1 MDSSFRPP
9 VTIAA
14 NPTQRKRFNCQ
25 LPASRVRIPSRRP
38 ENAAGAFGMMEE
50 SHRRLIVRLVFTIY
64 LLALFEGVLR
74 KWVAP
79 QWGRPLFFIRDP
91 FVLAIYI
98 LVFSKRTRFRK
109 GFLELGCLF
118 GVVGLILIVSQRI
131 LATQGQDLLPPVLV
145 AYGWRNYFFYIPLA
159 FIVGRYLD
167 SRDLKRLVRITA
179 LSSVAI
185 SVVAIVQFASPPR
198 ALINVGTGDNPDEVY
213 MNQTLPEGHVR
224 ASGTFTS
231 NLGMSSFAASA
242 VAFAISL
249 WLAPNRSRSRHSYL
263 TLACGTAGA
272 VVCLSY
278 SGSRGAF
285 VWSGLILVMAVAGLS
300 LTSSGLGLRSGIL
313 ISVLVAS
320 GAVIAPL
327 LFPDTIRV
335 FQKRWSDAEYL
346 EDRSYGDGG
355 IFARMLYELLD
366 FQYLVSDTPLQGYGL
381 GSAGNAAWTLG
392 TRREVITFKD
402 GAQVGAAE
410 SDWGRHILELGPI
423 FGFLFILYRVALTAW
438 LAKEA
443 LAATRRSGNPLPLLL
458 FGFAG
463 VIMLNGQITANGTTN
478 AYGWLFTGFCLAA
491 ANSVSPLRR
500 SVHQGVAFAR
510 VSAFPGKSI
519 DGTPV
524 RVGRQVFSRRADGA
538 FKSL

>member
-1 MDSSFRPP
+1 MERMNTADYQ
-9 VTIAA
+9 V
-14 NPTQRKRFNCQ
+14 
-25 LPASRVRIPSRRP
+25 PASRMRTISRHP
-38 ENAAGAFGMMEE
+38 ENGAVAFGAIEE
-50 SHRRLIVRLVFTIY
+50 SHRRLIVRLVFAIY
-64 LLALFEGVLR
+64 LLVIFEGILR

-91 FVLAIYI
+91 FVLAVYI
-98 LVFSKRTRFRK
+98 LVFSKRIRFRT

-118 GVVGLILIVSQRI
+118 GAVGLILIVSQRI
-131 LATQGQDLLPPVLV
+131 WGAAEQDLLPPVLV
-145 AYGWRNYFFYIPLA
+145 ANGWRNYFFYLPLA
-159 FIVGRYLD
+159 FIIGRYLD
-167 SRDLKRLVRITA
+167 SQDLWRLIRITS
-179 LSSVAI
+179 LI
-185 SVVAIVQFASPPR
+185 SVGMSLLVIVQFASPPF
-198 ALINVGTGDNPDEVY
+198 APINVGSGENGDIYV
-213 MNQTLPEGHVR
+213 NQTMPEGHTR
-224 ASGTFTS
+224 ATGTFTS
-231 NLGMSSFAASA
+231 NIGMTAFAAST

-285 VWSGLILVMAVAGLS
+285 IWSGLILVMAVGGLS
-300 LTSSGLGLRSGIL
+300 LTASGLGLRSGIL

-320 GAVIAPL
+320 GAVIAPI

-519 DGTPV
+519 DETPV